1 MIPMERNHD
10 LELFTNS
17 SLGFPTSIG
26 LLSVNGKTAI
36 TNHLPFQIYAK
47 ALRKPWGF
55 GRSRHWMPAAL
66 FVPVM
71 ISFSVDAPQG
81 DILSY

>member
-10 LELFTNS
+10 LELSTNS

-36 TNHLPFQIYAK
+36 TNHLPFQIFAE

-55 GRSRHWMPAAL
+55 WSSRHWMPAEL
-66 FVPVM
+66 FVPVT
-71 ISFSVDAPQG
+71 ISFYVDGPQG
-81 DILSY
+81 DILSC